1 MTNECWGFILQE
13 TQQKCLQGLIGQQ
26 TARQPMEKYNVHLT
40 SKSEK
45 KINAKILKLI
55 IKPIAKVSFLG
66 NQHPLPFGIVSI
78 QAICIQSDFGIMH
91 NTPKNNAFTKVCF
104 ASLNIENK
112 TTQIYKL

>member
-45 KINAKILKLI
+45 KNKCKNIKIN
-55 IKPIAKVSFLG
+55 
-66 NQHPLPFGIVSI
+66 N
-78 QAICIQSDFGIMH
+78 
-91 NTPKNNAFTKVCF
+91 
-104 ASLNIENK
+104 
-112 TTQIYKL
+112 

>member
-66 NQHPLPFGIVSI
+66 NQHLLPFAIVSI
-78 QAICIQSDFGIMH
+78 PAICIQSDFGIMH

-112 TTQIYKL
+112 TSQIYKL